1 MGDIYIW
8 GEGGFD
14 GLEGLDA
21 KTSVGLMCKR
31 VEEVATTAQ
40 TCQCNRRLYTPLYNY
55 TLIL

>member
-40 TCQCNRRLYTPLYNY
+40 TCQCN
-55 TLIL
+55 